1 MDFRIVCGYGVWH
14 FWSIDVDDSETVV
27 VTCVNMQVLK
37 YIAVIWTSF
46 KVMLSVAVKEII
58 WGEDV
63 VVLVHSVF
71 EYSLVSHDAVVMNV

>member
-37 YIAVIWTSF
+37 YFAVI
-46 KVMLSVAVKEII
+46 
-58 WGEDV
+58 
-63 VVLVHSVF
+63 
-71 EYSLVSHDAVVMNV
+71 